1 MINLQFKKIT
11 LCCRVKNEW
20 ERGPRVEAD
29 CLVEMPFQLGQEMMV
44 AYFGLIETSEE
55 TWPESEIDRATTRAR
70 RQVSSIQLDPLN

>member
-20 ERGPRVEAD
+20 GRGPRVEAD
-29 CLVEMPFQLGQEMMV
+29 WLVEMPFQLGQEMMV

-55 TWPESEIDRATTRAR
+55 TWPESETARATTRAR
-70 RQVSSIQLDPLN
+70 GQVSRVSNWIC